1 MNNPLMMLLQA
12 AQGGGDPIQILS
24 QLAGNDP
31 MMAKALKMVQGK
43 TPDQLRRMAENMAR
57 ERGTSP
63 EAILIDALK
72 TRRRAQKEA
81 AENE

>member
-31 MMAKALKMVQGK
+31 MMAQALKMVQGK

-57 ERGTSP
+57 ERGTNP
-63 EAILIDALK
+63 EEILRGLGI
-72 TRRRAQKEA
+72 RS
-81 AENE
+81 

>member
-31 MMAKALKMVQGK
+31 MMAQALKMVQGK

-63 EAILIDALK
+63 EAILIDELK

>member
-12 AQGGGDPIQILS
+12 AQGGGDPIRILS

-31 MMAKALKMVQGK
+31 MMAQALKMVQGK
-43 TPDQLRRMAENMAR
+43 TPDQLRRMAENMSR

-63 EAILIDALK
+63 EAILRGLGI
-72 TRRRAQKEA
+72 RS
-81 AENE
+81 

>member
-12 AQGGGDPIQILS
+12 AQGGGDPIRILS

-31 MMAKALKMVQGK
+31 MMAQALKMVQGK
-43 TPDQLRRMAENMAR
+43 TPNQLRQMAENMAR

-63 EAILIDALK
+63 EEILRGLGI
-72 TRRRAQKEA
+72 RS
-81 AENE
+81 